1 MLDPTRYEAISID
14 QRDDGVVL
22 ATLNRPDRLNAV
34 NAQMHHELAW
44 LTRDVDA
51 DPAVRVLVIT
61 GAGRAFCAGGDFGPQ
76 PATSD
81 PGMTLEEGRQIV
93 DHLLEC
99 SKPVISAVNGYAMG
113 LGATVA
119 LLCDVVYAAESAVF
133 ADTHVK
139 MGIGAG
145 DGGQVIWPLL
155 MGVNKA
161 KYFLMTGDRLTAAEA
176 ERMNLVNFVVA
187 RRHGRRRGPGPRQPP
202 RRRPGRGD
210 LGVEDGD
217 QQLDAVGVER
227 RAAAVARPRGRLDA
241 LVRPPRGRQ
250 GLPGEARPRRS
261 PGPDRRFGPD
271 RGRTCDHDPDQ
282 NAHSSANTGG
292 VPPRPSS
299 AASSSDSTGPCSE
312 PSAARWWGR

>member
-1 MLDPTRYEAISID
+1 
-14 QRDDGVVL
+14 
-22 ATLNRPDRLNAV
+22 
-34 NAQMHHELAW
+34 
-44 LTRDVDA
+44 
-51 DPAVRVLVIT
+51 
-61 GAGRAFCAGGDFGPQ
+61 
-76 PATSD
+76 
-81 PGMTLEEGRQIV
+81 MTLEEARQIV

-161 KYFLMTGDRLTAAEA
+161 KYFLMTGERLTAAEA
-176 ERMNLVNFVVA
+176 ERMNLVNFVVPDGTVVDEA
-187 RRHGRRRGPGPRQPP
+187 LALAGRLAAG
-202 RRRPGRGD
+202 PGRGD

-217 QQLDAVGVER
+217 QQLHAVGVEP
-227 RAAAVARPRGRLDA
+227 RAAAVARLRGRLDA

-250 GLPGEARPRRS
+250 GVPGEARPRLHRALT
-261 PGPDRRFGPD
+261 PAAT
-271 RGRTCDHDPDQ
+271 RGRGR
-282 NAHSSANTGG
+282 S
-292 VPPRPSS
+292 RR
-299 AASSSDSTGPCSE
+299 GPGLE
-312 PSAARWWGR
+312 PSWDHVAAAALWSLSILSRAGFG